1 MRAKLL
7 RVWREESLSQHKR
20 RNTHKNKASA
30 GQACSPRGASGCRA
44 RAPGAVCRRRWPRD
58 ENGCKRTQLAST
70 SPWPPLSHSITAPLA
85 LEPFLLPCTRARRQA
100 DTSTRGQAD
109 KSGEADT
116 GARSRPA

>member
-70 SPWPPLSHSITAPLA
+70 SPCYHTPSLHLSPLNPFCSH
-85 LEPFLLPCTRARRQA
+85 ARVRVGKR
-100 DTSTRGQAD
+100 TRGHED
-109 KSGEADT
+109 KRTSGEADT